1 MNESS
6 QSQGTMMTQYRS
18 AFSKL
23 ALSTFLFTLPLNAA
37 LAQDATAVA
46 ERLKSVLAAQNMTLG
61 WTSVTGD
68 ASNAVLEGASIAMA
82 GEGKPLSI
90 GKVTL
95 SGITEENRGY
105 KIEAI
110 TTEPYSVTEGTAKV
124 DISPLTLGNVTLP
137 ATDSTDLLASFLM
150 YETATLDN
158 VSVKVGDKQ
167 AFQMTN
173 FQAEITPPA
182 DGNAMEFTG
191 SAEKFTADLTLVED
205 PQSKAA
211 IEALGYQNIS
221 GDFQMEGSWQ
231 PTDGRMALSSYD
243 VTVDNAG
250 TLGMTFDLGGY
261 TVDFLKSVQDL
272 QKKMAAQPEGTDNSA
287 QGLAMLGLMQQLTF
301 HGATVRFDD
310 DSVTNKVL
318 EFLAKQQNMT
328 AKDIANQAKAIV
340 PFLMMELNNP
350 ELATQVTT
358 AVTAYL
364 DNPKS
369 IEIAAKPASPVPFA
383 LLAASGMSNPKDLP
397 KTLGLTVTA
406 NQD

>member
-1 MNESS
+1 
-6 QSQGTMMTQYRS
+6 MTQHRS
-18 AFSKL
+18 AFRKL
-23 ALSTFLFTLPLNAA
+23 ALTTFLFSLPLNAA
-37 LAQDATAVA
+37 FAQDATAVA
-46 ERLKSVLAAQNMTLG
+46 ERLKSVLAGQNVTLG
-61 WTSVTGD
+61 WSSVTGD
-68 ASNAVLEGASIAMA
+68 ASEAVLEGATIALA

-90 GKVTL
+90 GKLTL
-95 SGITEENRGY
+95 SGITEENRGF
-105 KIEAI
+105 KIETI
-110 TTEPYSVTEGTAKV
+110 TTEPYSLNEGPTKV
-124 DISPLTLGNVTLP
+124 EVSPLTIGNVTLP

-150 YETATLDN
+150 YETANLDN
-158 VSVKVGDKQ
+158 VSVKIGDKQ

-173 FQAEITPPA
+173 FAAEVTPPA

-221 GDFQMEGSWQ
+221 GDFQMEGTWQ

-243 VTVDNAG
+243 ITVDNAG

-261 TVDFLKSVQDL
+261 TVEFLKSVQEL

-301 HGATVRFDD
+301 NGATVRFDD

-318 EFLAKQQNMT
+318 EYLAKQQNMT

-350 ELATQVTT
+350 ELSTQVTA

-364 DNPKS
+364 DAPKS